1 MKKFGSVVLGFI
13 LLFNLCCVT
22 TFAAKSDINTKT
34 YNIPLRETPPV
45 IDGVA
50 NDAAWNGAYE
60 VKMSISE
67 ANATGGWVKYQG
79 KGEGAVGTISMVWSN
94 KGDEAGLYFKCVVT
108 DPTHGW
114 AIDVLAP
121 GPQYESLSDGFQVF
135 IDPMYARRTSIKNTA
150 MRFNFVPYRCMSG
163 NGMCPTESCGWWE
176 SWQWASNYAGS
187 GVQMAATLDKEDD
200 ASMYRVYFVHGYT
213 IEAFLPWSSLN
224 VNFKQPEGYIGE
236 KMGIGLAMHDIDWDK
251 DQYIKDNS
259 GGEYNPV
266 NSIIEV
272 NYFTDFGN
280 GKNKLNYPNYYNT
293 LILADANGVVPQDT
307 QTGGNEET
315 NTEQNEENA
324 EEKAAALEALI
335 AVVDKAKADYTEN
348 EEAKE
353 KYTQESMQ
361 AVIDAVAKAAEIG
374 ESNTID
380 EINAAKTAVDE
391 AIAGLALN
399 NVDQT
404 DQDET
409 NSELNNVENEN
420 KTETEESNNNL
431 LLIIIIVSA
440 LVVIAVVIVVVILVV
455 KKKRNSAETEMIE
468 GDSEEP
474 EVSDD
479 IENTEFEE
487 DVQEQADQ
495 EVEEIP
501 EDSTDLDQDNDTDS
515 DNE

>member
-1 MKKFGSVVLGFI
+1 
-13 LLFNLCCVT
+13 
-22 TFAAKSDINTKT
+22 
-34 YNIPLRETPPV
+34 
-45 IDGVA
+45 
-50 NDAAWNGAYE
+50 
-60 VKMSISE
+60 
-67 ANATGGWVKYQG
+67 
-79 KGEGAVGTISMVWSN
+79 
-94 KGDEAGLYFKCVVT
+94 
-108 DPTHGW
+108 
-114 AIDVLAP
+114 
-121 GPQYESLSDGFQVF
+121 
-135 IDPMYARRTSIKNTA
+135 
-150 MRFNFVPYRCMSG
+150 
-163 NGMCPTESCGWWE
+163 
-176 SWQWASNYAGS
+176 
-187 GVQMAATLDKEDD
+187 
-200 ASMYRVYFVHGYT
+200 
-213 IEAFLPWSSLN
+213 
-224 VNFKQPEGYIGE
+224 
-236 KMGIGLAMHDIDWDK
+236 MH
-251 DQYIKDNS
+251 
-259 GGEYNPV
+259 
-266 NSIIEV
+266 
-272 NYFTDFGN
+272 
-280 GKNKLNYPNYYNT
+280 
-293 LILADANGVVPQDT
+293 AVPQEE
-307 QTGGNEET
+307 QPGGNEET

-420 KTETEESNNNL
+420 KTEAEESNNNL

-440 LVVIAVVIVVVILVV
+440 LVVIAVVIVVVILAV